1 MVDTM
6 ETLKQKLQLAK
17 KHSKEMLTA
26 KYPTGLIIDV
36 RGSQG
41 NIFCLLGMVNDLIRQ
56 LNLSQEERT
65 ELKTEMDN
73 SATYAEKIN
82 VMRKWF
88 GIVFLGID
96 K

>member
-1 MVDTM
+1 METM
-6 ETLKQKLQLAK
+6 ETLKQKLELAK
-17 KHSKEMLTA
+17 KHSKEMLNA

-41 NIFCLLGMVNDLIRQ
+41 NIFYLLGMVNDLIRE
-56 LNLSQEERT
+56 LELSEEERAK
-65 ELKTEMDN
+65 LKEEMDKG
-73 SATYAEKIN
+73 STYNDKIN

-88 GIVFLGID
+88 GIIFLGID